1 MYLIP
6 LIRTTRA
13 IAACTII
20 PDDPFLAIGCS
31 EILSY
36 VIPIINE
43 SPLYATNNII
53 LFLFYYY
60 YYNVSALDLIKKIK
74 NKNILYYNIENISII
89 VYLILY
95 FNSKNL

>member
-13 IAACTII
+13 ITACTII
-20 PDDPFLAIGCS
+20 PNNPLFAIGCS

-43 SPLYATNNII
+43 SPLYASNNII

-60 YYNVSALDLIKKIK
+60 YYNNSAIDLMQKIK
-74 NKNILYYNIENISII
+74 NKNILYYNIETISII
-89 VYLILY
+89 IYLLSY
-95 FNSKNL
+95 FNIKH